1 MAYVQVNPDGS
12 PIDGAEVAV
21 EEVENAEKVPIA
33 LKDLTAGAPYAV
45 MLFNNKEYTLAPD
58 DITIYT
64 GGSSYES
71 VVNGSGNRRRSGRGE
86 L

>member
-1 MAYVQVNPDGS
+1 M
-12 PIDGAEVAV
+12 
-21 EEVENAEKVPIA
+21 ENAEKVPIA

-64 GGSSYES
+64 GGGQGEENYDD
-71 VVNGSGNRRRSGRGE
+71 GRFPQAHHQWQC
-86 L
+86 